1 MVLDNTSPSHT
12 ERSERSERSGVHLS
26 LTIPIILYGI
36 LLNKIERKLVK
47 LNMKAQECVSHDK
60 AIKILKKA
68 EKAYE
73 KARIVK
79 EG

>member
-1 MVLDNTSPSHT
+1 MVLDNTASSSH
-12 ERSERSERSGVHLS
+12 ERAEGERVLFIPP
-26 LTIPIILYGI
+26 IPIILYGI

-60 AIKILKKA
+60 AVKILKKA

-73 KARIVK
+73 KARITQNR
-79 EG
+79 

>member
-1 MVLDNTSPSHT
+1 
-12 ERSERSERSGVHLS
+12 
-26 LTIPIILYGI
+26 
-36 LLNKIERKLVK
+36 LNKIERKLVK

-60 AIKILKKA
+60 AVKILKKA

-79 EG
+79 EGC